1 MQIDNRI
8 FDDVARVTSG
18 ALGMMARMKD
28 EIAVLARQQI
38 DNILAG
44 MELVTR
50 EEFEAVKETA
60 VKARTEQ
67 EELAARLE
75 SLEARLAEL
84 SGTPARGAK
93 PRG

>member
-1 MQIDNRI
+1 
-8 FDDVARVTSG
+8 
-18 ALGMMARMKD
+18 MARMKD

-60 VKARTEQ
+60 VKARAEQ

-93 PRG
+93 PRD